1 VLKEVYNRWAQKVL
15 MQWYILKENTLFCT
29 GKKMKGKKLKTG

>member
-15 MQWYILKENTLFCT
+15 MQWYILKENTVQE
-29 GKKMKGKKLKTG
+29 KNER